1 MLAAADIKSM
11 SSVERLQAMELLWR
25 SFSNSSEELQSP
37 DWHADV
43 LSKRLAKVEAG
54 QGRFLSV
61 SELKA
66 RLDSGRS

>member
-25 SFSNSSEELQSP
+25 SFSNSTEELQSP

-43 LSKRLAKVEAG
+43 LSKRLAKVEEG
-54 QGRFLSV
+54 QCRFLTV
-61 SELKA
+61 SELKT
-66 RLDSGRS
+66 RLASGRS